1 MMSKNFVL
9 HVSRSASGQMCGSL
23 YDRDAK
29 VGEVVGYSSVD
40 EVIQAAFEAY
50 GVEVDHVINAQTGEV
65 LSQLLRHKVFPERDG
80 MSGRLS
86 SYCICPSGF
95 APPGPEHLWR
105 KIDVSRELL
114 DVHPIFRRA
123 GWYFFGS
130 HEPDND
136 AIRFACSPTSDD
148 RIACLINE
156 LLRPGFP
163 QPADLPSKSC
173 YLPDLPP
180 KLLVAHIDLAEKLA
194 VIDSMMQ
201 VPLDFE
207 VQFSYT
213 VHKAIKGALAK
224 GVWTF
229 WNET

>member
-1 MMSKNFVL
+1 MSKNFAL
-9 HVSRSASGQMCGSL
+9 HTSRSASGQMCGSL
-23 YDRDAK
+23 YDGDVK
-29 VGEVVGYSSVD
+29 VGEVAGYSCVD

-50 GVEVDHVINAQTGEV
+50 GVEVDHVIDAQTGEV
-65 LSQLLRHKVFPERDG
+65 LSQLFRYKVFSERDG
-80 MSGRLS
+80 VSARLS
-86 SYCICPSGF
+86 SYCICPPGF
-95 APPGPEHLWR
+95 APPGPERLWR

-163 QPADLPSKSC
+163 QPADLPSKSY

-180 KLLVAHIDLAEKLA
+180 ELLVAYIDLTGKLA
-194 VIDSMMQ
+194 VIDSMLQ
-201 VPLDFE
+201 VPTDFE
-207 VQFSYT
+207 VQFLYT
-213 VHKAIKGALAK
+213 LRKAIEAALVRK
-224 GVWTF
+224 VWPF